1 MQTQFARPCLFI
13 RSNPHSECVFYSVI
27 VIMILLSQ
35 RKVLRMKKKKKLL
48 VAKSQRIILK
58 WRILILI
65 RILIRT
71 SEAMGE
77 RPGVRAGDLEGVA
90 MMIDDK

>member
-1 MQTQFARPCLFI
+1 
-13 RSNPHSECVFYSVI
+13 
-27 VIMILLSQ
+27 
-35 RKVLRMKKKKKLL
+35 MKKKKKLL